1 MAMATMGS
9 ATSEISTMLRRRE
22 ESTPLRLSSAACLLM
37 RENMMVVS
45 GTISTPSRKV
55 ISL

>member
-9 ATSEISTMLRRRE
+9 ATSEISTMLRRSE
-22 ESTPLRLSSAACLLM
+22 ASTPLRLSSAACLLM